1 MVLLEVLLGKPGT
14 LHSPGQIF
22 PLGPGRPAGPK
33 RCFRIFEDWT
43 STSAGWGCGCVPTDP
58 AGRVCL
64 SYQARGGPSPQAHMG
79 PSLNPFALATLY
91 LLFKSPSRVIIPHSG
106 RRVWV
111 KGRGA
116 GWLIWCLHSTPQAA
130 TVRSRRLSISPLV
143 LIGVSRV
150 NRQNELALPRS
161 VTALLLSVYFI
172 NLILLMSPDF
182 SCWRPS
188 HYLDPII

>member
-1 MVLLEVLLGKPGT
+1 MDKYL
-14 LHSPGQIF
+14 
-22 PLGPGRPAGPK
+22 
-33 RCFRIFEDWT
+33 
-43 STSAGWGCGCVPTDP
+43 
-58 AGRVCL
+58 GRVGMWL
-64 SYQARGGPSPQAHMG
+64 RPHRSRGSGVPQLPGKGRSLTPSAYGTVSQPVC
-79 PSLNPFALATLY
+79 LATLY